1 MQRGRSISGEI
12 EGTFSVLNLVIL
24 VGQTV
29 ESRVR
34 RIEEILRKRSDVRR
48 VFDALN
54 DADPATMKAISDWLT
69 GALSFYRR
77 SAVALDFPDF
87 PSLQVILATYRP
99 IINTTF
105 ENIQLRFGSSF
116 EDLSTEMTNLEIE
129 GGSRRSPTRLFQETN
144 HVWSPRVYRRSGS
157 CPRTTRCSRKLIT
170 TSIRRR
176 PDTSA
181 T

>member
-12 EGTFSVLNLVIL
+12 EGTFSVLNLVENVL
-24 VGQTV
+24 VDQTV

-34 RIEEILRKRSDVRR
+34 RIEEILLLRSDVRR

-69 GALSFYRR
+69 GVLSFYRR
-77 SAVALDFPDF
+77 TDVALDFPDF
-87 PSLQVILATYRP
+87 PSLQPILSTYRP

-116 EDLSTEMTNLEIE
+116 
-129 GGSRRSPTRLFQETN
+129 
-144 HVWSPRVYRRSGS
+144 
-157 CPRTTRCSRKLIT
+157 
-170 TSIRRR
+170 
-176 PDTSA
+176 
-181 T
+181 